1 MEWPT
6 DPRRGILAHRF
17 AQLRCET
24 SELLRQ
30 VESFKALIEAL
41 GQGGRRQ
48 REGER
53 NARKGGMRASFLE
66 LSPL

>member
-1 MEWPT
+1 MAWPT
-6 DPRRGILAHRF
+6 DPRRGILTHRF

-24 SELLRQ
+24 SEPLRQ

-41 GQGGRRQ
+41 GQGGRWQ

-53 NARKGGMRASFLE
+53 NARKGGMHASLLE